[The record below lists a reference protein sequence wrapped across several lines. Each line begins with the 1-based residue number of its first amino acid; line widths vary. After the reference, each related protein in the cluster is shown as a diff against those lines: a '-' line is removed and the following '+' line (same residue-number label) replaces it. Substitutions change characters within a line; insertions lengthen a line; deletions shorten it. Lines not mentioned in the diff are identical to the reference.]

1 MILEKIQQKVLT
13 NKSLENKISE
23 WKANKEVI
31 VFTNG
36 CFDILHPGHITY
48 LAKATELGTKIIIG
62 INTDNSV
69 KRIKGNNRPILDED
83 SRALLLASVSFI
95 DAVVFFDED
104 TPIKLI
110 EKIIPNIL
118 VKGKDYKAEDIV
130 GYDVVTKNGGKV
142 ETIDL
147 VEGYST
153 TMIEKKIINLNK

>member
-1 MILEKIQQKVLT
+1 MILEKIQQKILT
-13 NKSLENKISE
+13 NKSLQNKISE

-48 LAKATELGTKIIIG
+48 LAKAAELGTKIIIG

-83 SRALLLASVSFI
+83 SRALLLASISFI